1 MKEPLDERKLS
12 SMAEYHAAMDELIGR
27 ATRCLRLFDRQLDT
41 TFNHPQ
47 RCERLR
53 AFLLADRRNRL
64 RIVLHDTSTLA
75 RNCARLLE
83 LQRQFSHAVA
93 IHETRSE
100 ARRVHD
106 PFALADECDHLHRFH
121 HDHARAVL
129 RLEDP
134 AGTRTF
140 VERFEEIWS
149 FSDPS
154 VNATTLGL

>member
-1 MKEPLDERKLS
+1 MSEHLDERKLD
-12 SMAEYHAAMDELIGR
+12 SMGEYHAATDEIIGR
-27 ATRCLRLFDRQLDT
+27 ASRTLRIFDRQLDRS
-41 TFNHPQ
+41 FNGVQ

-53 AFLLADRRNRL
+53 VFLLADRRNRL

-75 RNCARLLE
+75 RDCARLLE

-100 ARRVHD
+100 ARGVHD
-106 PFALADECDHLHRFH
+106 PFVLADETDHLHRFH
-121 HDHARAVL
+121 HDHSRAVL
-129 RLEDP
+129 RLGDA

>member
-1 MKEPLDERKLS
+1 MTEHPNERKLG
-12 SMAEYHAAMDELIGR
+12 SMAEYHAAMDEIIGR
-27 ATRCLRLFDRQLDT
+27 ARRTLRVFDRQLDRS
-41 TFNHPQ
+41 FNAVQ

-64 RIVLHDTSTLA
+64 RIVLHDTSNLP
-75 RNCARLLE
+75 RECARLLE
-83 LQRQFSHAVA
+83 IQRQFSHAVA

-100 ARRVHD
+100 ARQVQD
-106 PFALADECDHLHRFH
+106 PFALADENDHLHRFH

-129 RLEDP
+129 RLGDT

-140 VERFEEIWS
+140 IERFEEIWS